1 MKNFKKLNLAQI
13 RKLLVDHNITFDQL
27 KLSIKRLKELVI
39 YFRKSNF
46 AKVLLFLLSL
56 LGIVKITYIIQGSKK
71 RYRIIFKFIP
81 WPPV

>member
-13 RKLLVDHNITFDQL
+13 RKFLVDHNITFDQL

-46 AKVLLFLLSL
+46 AKVLLFLLLKLPTS
-56 LGIVKITYIIQGSKK
+56 SKALK
-71 RYRIIFKFIP
+71 NAIE
-81 WPPV
+81 